1 MFGGYNRN
9 DGTLTLIERLHIRS
23 KRMELLELRMPEP
36 LRRFASIKISTT
48 KILLLGGLLRM
59 SKESDA
65 VFCFDLE
72 KDQYTIEQL
81 DKIDKAGI
89 IDLPIILD

>member
-1 MFGGYNRN
+1 
-9 DGTLTLIERLHIRS
+9 
-23 KRMELLELRMPEP
+23 MEMLELKMPQP

-72 KDQYTIEQL
+72 KDYSIEQL
-81 DKIDKAGI
+81 DKIDKPGI
-89 IDLPIILD
+89 IDYPIILD

>member
-1 MFGGYNRN
+1 
-9 DGTLTLIERLHIRS
+9 
-23 KRMELLELRMPEP
+23 MELLELRMPQP

-48 KILLLGGLLRM
+48 KILLLGGLQRM

-72 KDQYTIEQL
+72 KDYSIE
-81 DKIDKAGI
+81 
-89 IDLPIILD
+89 

>member
-1 MFGGYNRN
+1 
-9 DGTLTLIERLHIRS
+9 
-23 KRMELLELRMPEP
+23 MELIELRMPHP
-36 LRRFASIKISTT
+36 IRRFASIKISTT

-72 KDQYTIEQL
+72 KEYSIE
-81 DKIDKAGI
+81 
-89 IDLPIILD
+89 